1 MLSPRIM
8 LKLLEEARG
17 VPVMFAI
24 MLPSGNIVF
33 EVSILRFLASLNCD
47 DCVVNKCKIHHKTGI
62 YGCHCIAKLEDG
74 HL

>member
-8 LKLLEEARG
+8 LKLLDEARG

-33 EVSILRFLASLNCD
+33 EVRVFHITSPVDLFTIVLSFSFT
-47 DCVVNKCKIHHKTGI
+47 KTGI
-62 YGCHCIAKLEDG
+62 YRCNGVAELED
-74 HL
+74 